1 MSPPAHPILASAAHT
16 LHKHALHASTHPRV
30 SHVLHAPPHA
40 PVKPEGLLRRLI
52 HPFLHPHLRRH
63 IHLGSLNVN
72 VGAWQLLLWAFI
84 IPTAW
89 ALYRFVYRR
98 QAPHRRLAYCL
109 LATVVV
115 LQAAAFLIFVL
126 SRNADLLFTMLWMS
140 LVSLIAGAV
149 LLPQL
154 RFEGGR
160 PAQAPG

>member
-1 MSPPAHPILASAAHT
+1 MSPPAHPHLASAAHT
-16 LHKHALHASTHPRV
+16 LHKHAVHTAG
-30 SHVLHAPPHA
+30 HA
-40 PVKPEGLLRRLI
+40 PVKHEGLLRRLL

-63 IHLGSLNVN
+63 IHLESLNVT

-98 QAPHRRLAYCL
+98 QAPRRRLAYCL

-115 LQAAAFLIFVL
+115 LQAAAFLIFAL
-126 SRNADLLFTMLWMS
+126 SRNADLLFAMLWMS

-160 PAQAPG
+160 PAQARG